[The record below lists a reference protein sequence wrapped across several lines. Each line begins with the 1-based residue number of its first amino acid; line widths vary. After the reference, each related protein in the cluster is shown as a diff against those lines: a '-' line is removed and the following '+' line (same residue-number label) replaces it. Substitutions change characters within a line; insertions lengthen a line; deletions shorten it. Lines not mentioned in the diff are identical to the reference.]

1 LTPDD
6 HTLQFP
12 TYLTIDKDCKY
23 RFQQVEID
31 LYIPIGK
38 SVTISEDLKWNLTNV
53 TYDQN
58 QMKDGWKMISGK
70 SYKMTE
76 KGLYCTDCTP
86 EELAVNMEPNY
97 YQYVSTDEIPNN
109 AILQSNESAQTFDVT
124 QGSIWNLSFDKI
136 MVVQNNTWKFNDIKL
151 NVDLSPDDKVHI
163 IRKLKFYGF
172 NPVNQN
178 DFDHIYNFRV
188 SGQDI
193 TMSNYGYIQIKQ
205 TVNQSLRYLCYF
217 LVD

>member
-1 LTPDD
+1 
-6 HTLQFP
+6 
-12 TYLTIDKDCKY
+12 
-23 RFQQVEID
+23 
-31 LYIPIGK
+31 
-38 SVTISEDLKWNLTNV
+38 
-53 TYDQN
+53 
-58 QMKDGWKMISGK
+58 
-70 SYKMTE
+70 
-76 KGLYCTDCTP
+76 
-86 EELAVNMEPNY
+86 MEPNY

-163 IRKLKFYGF
+163 IRKLKFYGT

-193 TMSNYGYIQIKQ
+193 TMSNYGYIQNGKQ
-205 TVNQSLRYLCYF
+205 IINPKLEISLLLPRGLKIHIDDTMNDYKGQVNYDKSIEGGWNFVRSELLQMDTDGLKCLNCE
-217 LVD
+217 